1 MPKLCQA
8 CDQSLLGLGWG
19 GRGENPA
26 GRAVGGGGNLCSC
39 QNCVKHVTNHFLDL
53 DGVEEVKI
61 QLEEQLAE
69 VETSVAYDLEQ
80 YQEVLDDTIYE
91 VEELV

>member
-1 MPKLCQA
+1 MKQTLKLK
-8 CDQSLLGLGWG
+8 
-19 GRGENPA
+19 
-26 GRAVGGGGNLCSC
+26 NLSC
-39 QNCVKHVTNHFLDL
+39 QNCVKHVTNHLL
-53 DGVEEVKI
+53 EMDGVEDVNI

-91 VEELV
+91 VEELI

>member
-1 MPKLCQA
+1 MKQTLKLQ
-8 CDQSLLGLGWG
+8 
-19 GRGENPA
+19 
-26 GRAVGGGGNLCSC
+26 NLSC
-39 QNCVKHVTNHFLDL
+39 QNCVKHVTNHLLDL

>member
-1 MPKLCQA
+1 MKQILKLK
-8 CDQSLLGLGWG
+8 
-19 GRGENPA
+19 
-26 GRAVGGGGNLCSC
+26 NLSC
-39 QNCVKHVTNHFLDL
+39 QNCVKHVTNHLLDL

>member
-1 MPKLCQA
+1 MKQTLKLK
-8 CDQSLLGLGWG
+8 
-19 GRGENPA
+19 
-26 GRAVGGGGNLCSC
+26 NLSC

-61 QLEEQLAE
+61 QLDQQLAE
-69 VETSVAYDLEQ
+69 VETSVAYDLKR
-80 YQEVLDDTIYE
+80 YQEVLDDTIYD

>member
-1 MPKLCQA
+1 MKQILKLK
-8 CDQSLLGLGWG
+8 
-19 GRGENPA
+19 
-26 GRAVGGGGNLCSC
+26 NLSC
-39 QNCVKHVTNHFLDL
+39 QNCVKHVTNHLLDL
-53 DGVEEVKI
+53 DGVEEVNI
-61 QLEEQLAE
+61 QLDQQLAE

>member
-1 MPKLCQA
+1 MKQTLKLK
-8 CDQSLLGLGWG
+8 
-19 GRGENPA
+19 
-26 GRAVGGGGNLCSC
+26 NLSC
-39 QNCVKHVTNHFLDL
+39 QNCVKHVTNHLLDL

-91 VEELV
+91 VEDLI

>member
-1 MPKLCQA
+1 MKQTLKLQ
-8 CDQSLLGLGWG
+8 
-19 GRGENPA
+19 
-26 GRAVGGGGNLCSC
+26 NLSC
-39 QNCVKHVTNHFLDL
+39 QNCVKHVTNHLLDL

-80 YQEVLDDTIYE
+80 YQGVLDDTIYE

>member
-1 MPKLCQA
+1 MKQTLKLK
-8 CDQSLLGLGWG
+8 
-19 GRGENPA
+19 
-26 GRAVGGGGNLCSC
+26 NLSC
-39 QNCVKHVTNHFLDL
+39 QNCVKHVTNHLLDL

-61 QLEEQLAE
+61 RLDQQLAE
-69 VETSVAYDLEQ
+69 VETSVAYDLEG

>member
-1 MPKLCQA
+1 MKQTLKLK
-8 CDQSLLGLGWG
+8 
-19 GRGENPA
+19 
-26 GRAVGGGGNLCSC
+26 NLSC

>member
-1 MPKLCQA
+1 MKQTLKLK
-8 CDQSLLGLGWG
+8 
-19 GRGENPA
+19 
-26 GRAVGGGGNLCSC
+26 NLSC
-39 QNCVKHVTNHFLDL
+39 QNCVKHVTNHLLDW

-61 QLEEQLAE
+61 QLDQQLAE

>member
-1 MPKLCQA
+1 MKQTLKLK
-8 CDQSLLGLGWG
+8 
-19 GRGENPA
+19 
-26 GRAVGGGGNLCSC
+26 NLSC
-39 QNCVKHVTNHFLDL
+39 QNCVKHVTNHLLDL

-61 QLEEQLAE
+61 QLDQQLAE

-91 VEELV
+91 VEELI

>member
-1 MPKLCQA
+1 MKQTLKLK
-8 CDQSLLGLGWG
+8 
-19 GRGENPA
+19 
-26 GRAVGGGGNLCSC
+26 NLSC
-39 QNCVKHVTNHFLDL
+39 QNCVKHVTNHLLDL
-53 DGVEEVKI
+53 AGVEEVKI

>member
-1 MPKLCQA
+1 MKQTLKLK
-8 CDQSLLGLGWG
+8 
-19 GRGENPA
+19 
-26 GRAVGGGGNLCSC
+26 NLSC
-39 QNCVKHVTNHFLDL
+39 QNCVKHVTNHLL
-53 DGVEEVKI
+53 EMDGVEDVKI

-91 VEELV
+91 VEELI

>member
-1 MPKLCQA
+1 MKQTLKLK
-8 CDQSLLGLGWG
+8 
-19 GRGENPA
+19 
-26 GRAVGGGGNLCSC
+26 NLSC

-61 QLEEQLAE
+61 QRDQQLAE
-69 VETSVAYDLEQ
+69 VDTSVAYDLKR

>member
-1 MPKLCQA
+1 MKQTLKLK
-8 CDQSLLGLGWG
+8 
-19 GRGENPA
+19 
-26 GRAVGGGGNLCSC
+26 NLSC
-39 QNCVKHVTNHFLDL
+39 QNCVKHVTNHFLEM
-53 DGVEEVKI
+53 DGVEEVNI

-80 YQEVLDDTIYE
+80 YQEVLEDTIYE

>member
-1 MPKLCQA
+1 MKQTLKLK
-8 CDQSLLGLGWG
+8 
-19 GRGENPA
+19 
-26 GRAVGGGGNLCSC
+26 NLSC
-39 QNCVKHVTNHFLDL
+39 QNCVKHVTNHLLDL

>member
-1 MPKLCQA
+1 MKQTLKLK
-8 CDQSLLGLGWG
+8 
-19 GRGENPA
+19 
-26 GRAVGGGGNLCSC
+26 NLSC

-61 QLEEQLAE
+61 QLDQQLVE
-69 VETSVAYDLEQ
+69 VETSVAYDLKR

>member
-1 MPKLCQA
+1 MKQTLKLK
-8 CDQSLLGLGWG
+8 
-19 GRGENPA
+19 
-26 GRAVGGGGNLCSC
+26 NLSC
-39 QNCVKHVTNHFLDL
+39 QNCVKHVTNHFLEL

-69 VETSVAYDLEQ
+69 VEITVAYDLEQ
-80 YQEVLDDTIYE
+80 YQEVLEDTIYE

>member
-1 MPKLCQA
+1 MKQTLKLK
-8 CDQSLLGLGWG
+8 
-19 GRGENPA
+19 
-26 GRAVGGGGNLCSC
+26 NLSC

-61 QLEEQLAE
+61 QLDQQLAE
-69 VETSVAYDLEQ
+69 VETSVAYDLKR

-91 VEELV
+91 VEELI

>member
-1 MPKLCQA
+1 MKQTLKLK
-8 CDQSLLGLGWG
+8 
-19 GRGENPA
+19 
-26 GRAVGGGGNLCSC
+26 NLSC
-39 QNCVKHVTNHFLDL
+39 QNCVKHVTNHLLDL

-61 QLEEQLAE
+61 QLEEQLVE

-91 VEELV
+91 VEELI

>member
-1 MPKLCQA
+1 MKQTLKLK
-8 CDQSLLGLGWG
+8 
-19 GRGENPA
+19 
-26 GRAVGGGGNLCSC
+26 NLSC
-39 QNCVKHVTNHFLDL
+39 QNCVKHVTNHFLEL
-53 DGVEEVKI
+53 DGVEKVKI

-80 YQEVLDDTIYE
+80 YQEVLEDTIYE